1 MKQTDSQIVTL
12 QQKTL
17 KEETNTVKSQI
28 FIVSQVLCVYDILE
42 IYQYINITSQ
52 SLTENGKD

>member
-28 FIVSQVLCVYDILE
+28 FILSQVLCVYDILE

>member
-28 FIVSQVLCVYDILE
+28 FILSQVLCVYDILE
-42 IYQYINITSQ
+42 IYQYIDITSQ